1 MRRIR
6 SELAAVALLG
16 FGAAACG
23 AESSEGAAGG
33 GPPPGMPVEVAVAAE
48 QTVVETISATGQIE
62 ALQSIELRPEIEGRL
77 VEILVREGAEVRRGT
92 PLFRVDD
99 AQLRAQVARL
109 EAERDLAAQVLARTR
124 ALIEEL
130 ATSPAQLDE
139 AEANARSA
147 QAQLDLQQ
155 VRLDRTV
162 VRAPFSGVVGE
173 RFVSLGDYV
182 STATRLTTLQT
193 VDPQRAAFQVPERY
207 AEALAAGQTVA
218 LRVAAMRER
227 EFSGVVQFVDPVVS
241 LPSRAITVKARVPNP
256 TRLLKPGMFIEVDL
270 AMGERPK
277 AVVVPE
283 DAILPLQ
290 GADYVWVVSNGQ
302 AARRQVELGVRT
314 PGFVE
319 LRAGVAAGDTVVV
332 GGVERLTE
340 GMPVTAILVE
350 RGGPSTPAP

>member
-1 MRRIR
+1 MRTIR

-16 FGAAACG
+16 FGAAACS
-23 AESSEGAAGG
+23 AESSEGTAGG
-33 GPPPGMPVEVAVAAE
+33 TPRGMPVEVAVARE
-48 QTVVETISATGQIE
+48 QIVVESINATGQIE
-62 ALQSIELRPEIEGRL
+62 AVQSIELRPEIEGRL
-77 VEILVREGAEVRRGT
+77 VEILVREGTEVRRGT

-124 ALIEEL
+124 ALIEEQ
-130 ATSPAQLDE
+130 ATSPANLDV
-139 AEANARSA
+139 AEASARST

-155 VRLDRTV
+155 LRLDRTV

-193 VDPQRAAFQVPERY
+193 VNPQRATFQVPERY
-207 AEALAAGQTVA
+207 AEALAVGQTLT

-227 EFSGVVQFVDPVVS
+227 EFSGVVEFVDPVVK
-241 LPSRAITVKARVPNP
+241 LPSRTITVKASVPNP
-256 TRLLKPGMFIEVDL
+256 TRRLKPGMFIEVDL
-270 AMGERPK
+270 ATDERPK

-290 GADYVWVVSNGQ
+290 GADYVWAVTEGL
-302 AARRQVELGVRT
+302 ATRRQVELGVRT

-319 LRAGVAAGDTVVV
+319 LRAGAAAGDTVVV
-332 GGVERLTE
+332 GGLERLTE
-340 GMPVTAILVE
+340 GTPVMAILVE
-350 RGGPSTPAP
+350 RGGPSNPAP

>member
-33 GPPPGMPVEVAVAAE
+33 GPPPGMPVEAAIAAE

-62 ALQSIELRPEIEGRL
+62 ALQAIELRPEIEGRL
-77 VEILVREGAEVRRGT
+77 VEILVREGAQVQSGT

-99 AQLRAQVARL
+99 AELRAQVARL
-109 EAERDLAAQVLARTR
+109 EAERDLAEQVLARTR

-139 AEANARSA
+139 AEASARST

-193 VDPQRAAFQVPERY
+193 VDPQRATFQVPERY
-207 AEALAAGQTVA
+207 AEALAVGQTVT

-227 EFSGVVQFVDPVVS
+227 EFSGVVEFVDPVVS
-241 LPSRAITVKARVPNP
+241 LPSRTIMVKARVPNA
-256 TRLLKPGMFIEVDL
+256 TRRLRPGMFIEVDL

-290 GADYVWVVSNGQ
+290 GADYVWVVSDGQ

-340 GMPVTAILVE
+340 GTPVMAILVE
-350 RGGPSTPAP
+350 RGGPSAPAP

>member
-1 MRRIR
+1 MRTIR

-16 FGAAACG
+16 FGAAACS
-23 AESSEGAAGG
+23 AEPSEGTAGG
-33 GPPPGMPVEVAVAAE
+33 APSGMPVEVAVARE
-48 QTVVETISATGQIE
+48 QNVVESINATGQIE
-62 ALQSIELRPEIEGRL
+62 AVQSIELRPEIEGRL
-77 VEILVREGAEVRRGT
+77 VEILVREGTEVRRGT

-124 ALIEEL
+124 ALIEEH
-130 ATSPAQLDE
+130 ATSPANLDV
-139 AEANARSA
+139 AEASARST

-207 AEALAAGQTVA
+207 AEALAVGQTLT

-227 EFSGVVQFVDPVVS
+227 EFSGVVEFVDPVVK
-241 LPSRAITVKARVPNP
+241 LPSRTITVKARVPNP
-256 TRLLKPGMFIEVDL
+256 TRRLKPGMFIEVDL
-270 AMGERPK
+270 AMDERPS

-283 DAILPLQ
+283 DAILPLS
-290 GADYVWVVSNGQ
+290 GADYVWAVTEGQ
-302 AARRQVELGVRT
+302 ATRRQVELGVRT

-332 GGVERLTE
+332 GGLERLAE
-340 GMPVTAILVE
+340 GTPVMAILVE
-350 RGGPSTPAP
+350 RGGPSNPAP